1 LNVITPGQTVNET
14 SLVVQYIVSDIAL
27 G

>member
-1 LNVITPGQTVNET
+1 LNVITHGQTVNET